1 MCIKTLHTY
10 LSCICNPLYINFILY
25 FRHVFGKICFGEG
38 ERGNYDAS
46 EIAGR
51 KALDHFPLDNWAHH
65 ALAHNFEESG
75 RALQVIWGF

>member
-1 MCIKTLHTY
+1 MY
-10 LSCICNPLYINFILY
+10 
-25 FRHVFGKICFGEG
+25 GKICFGEG

-75 RALQVIWGF
+75 RAMQVSLNFIYKVALLKFFLCIIGLTHTML